1 MQNIH
6 MKNFFKRM
14 QFIFHKNKKEGGKKE
29 VLRGRERVQGRG
41 WDGRTD
47 IFFFLAK
54 SSHFFQSLRNI

>member
-29 VLRGRERVQGRG
+29 ELRGRERVQGRG
-41 WDGRTD
+41 GMEGLTY
-47 IFFFLAK
+47 FSF
-54 SSHFFQSLRNI
+54 